1 MEQNIQFVKDKLLEQ
16 GTSNNAIKQSILC
29 TSSKILHCHE
39 KFFQTFHEEEQSF
52 GKISQQFETLNE
64 KYKTDTIYN
73 AEREEIL
80 NQEKN
85 DLIAFREKISNNGK
99 SLADF
104 QQKVEASSCQGWT
117 DIKTC
122 CSGEEETNRL
132 QVKILLYFT
141 CPGFSGKKITA
152 FRGKVPHHNNLLLT
166 VFLKGFFKESF
177 H

>member
-1 MEQNIQFVKDKLLEQ
+1 MGVSLEQNIQFVKDNLLEQ
-16 GTSNNAIKQSILC
+16 ATSNNAIKQSILC
-29 TSSKILHCHE
+29 TKSKILHCHE

-52 GKISQQFETLNE
+52 SKISQQFETLNE

-85 DLIAFREKISNNGK
+85 DLIGYREKISNNGR

-104 QQKVEASSCQGWT
+104 QQKVEGSSSQGWT
-117 DIKTC
+117 DIKTS

-132 QVKILLYFT
+132 QVKTNILFYFIST
-141 CPGFSGKKITA
+141 VQAYF
-152 FRGKVPHHNNLLLT
+152 LL
-166 VFLKGFFKESF
+166 
-177 H
+177 

>member
-1 MEQNIQFVKDKLLEQ
+1 MGVSLEQNIQFVKDNLLEQ
-16 GTSNNAIKQSILC
+16 GTSDNAIKQSILC

-52 GKISQQFETLNE
+52 SKISQQFETLNE

-85 DLIAFREKISNNGK
+85 DLIGYREKISNNGR

-104 QQKVEASSCQGWT
+104 QQKVESSSSQGWT
-117 DIKTC
+117 DIRTS
-122 CSGEEETNRL
+122 CSREEETNRL
-132 QVKILLYFT
+132 QVKTNILFYFIST
-141 CPGFSGKKITA
+141 VQAYF
-152 FRGKVPHHNNLLLT
+152 LL
-166 VFLKGFFKESF
+166 
-177 H
+177 

>member
-1 MEQNIQFVKDKLLEQ
+1 MGVSLEQNIQFVKDNLLEQ
-16 GTSNNAIKQSILC
+16 GTSDNAIKQSILC

-52 GKISQQFETLNE
+52 SKISQQFETLNE

-85 DLIAFREKISNNGK
+85 DLIGYREKISNSGR

-104 QQKVEASSCQGWT
+104 QQKVEGSSSQGWT
-117 DIKTC
+117 NIKTS

-132 QVKILLYFT
+132 QVKTNILFYFIST
-141 CPGFSGKKITA
+141 VQAYF
-152 FRGKVPHHNNLLLT
+152 LL
-166 VFLKGFFKESF
+166 
-177 H
+177 

>member
-1 MEQNIQFVKDKLLEQ
+1 MGVSLEQNIQFVKDNLLEQ

-29 TSSKILHCHE
+29 TKSKILHCHE

-52 GKISQQFETLNE
+52 SKISQQFETLNE

-73 AEREEIL
+73 AERQEIL

-85 DLIAFREKISNNGK
+85 DLISYREKICNNGK

-104 QQKVEASSCQGWT
+104 QKKVEASSSQGWT

-132 QVKILLYFT
+132 QVRHQTLSYCDLMH
-141 CPGFSGKKITA
+141 IT
-152 FRGKVPHHNNLLLT
+152 HNIFCTLDC
-166 VFLKGFFKESF
+166 F
-177 H
+177 